1 MERGRLPLGGNVLLA
16 LMSTALIVQ
25 SMHVSEHIAQMAMW
39 IRYPGR
45 PPWMS
50 NWATDISRWLGGVRL
65 DRNAESSLAM
75 AHGMEYLHLIGNLVF
90 LIGVILLWQHTKPSS
105 QGRARRWARAAVAV
119 QSLHVIE
126 HIALT
131 ITILTTGHA
140 VGLSTTFGALDGTRL
155 STYRVWWHGSINLA
169 ATALCV
175 VALVSLR
182 TRSRAGASWARPN
195 TILPGALAACFIVP
209 WIMAVAIG
217 TSNAAATASRN
228 AQHDAP
234 ADVSRGALLV
244 DVASDVGLSV
254 THSAFRWDV
263 TMDPVAMMGGG
274 LCWLDVDGDGWL
286 DLFVTDT
293 WSDGEWGLWSAAGG
307 LPTTRIF
314 ANLGGRFEERT
325 EEWDAGHEARANG
338 CVAADFDRDGWTDLY
353 VTTARSNLLLWNQA
367 GTGFVEGASLA
378 GADAY
383 GWHTGIAAGDI
394 DGNGFIDLVV
404 AGYADLNRARPN
416 ASTGFPN
423 TVEPVAGLVLMNRG
437 PSELGRVTFEAVDI
451 GFEASG
457 PDYGLG
463 VSLIDIDGDG
473 DLDLLAA
480 NDTQPNRLYLN
491 ESPDGRQDRLFRDIS
506 AASGANDR
514 GSGMGIAAR
523 DVTADERP
531 DIVVTNLKG
540 QGHAALTSAGLRAF
554 RERGLPTV
562 SDVGL
567 ELTGWGVSFGDIDLD
582 GDLDLLLA
590 SGDIPIQDLAAAGE
604 ALTYLENIGN
614 TSEPRFIDATAR
626 VGLDAVRSMNGRA
639 VALADYDNDGD
650 LDAAISA
657 IGQPLV
663 LLSNLRDSGN
673 WLIVDAGT
681 PVPGMRVRAEL
692 PDGLV
697 LERSAVAGS
706 SWLSSEDPRVHLG
719 LGDAEVIDR
728 LSILMPEC
736 GEYVIEDVTAGQ
748 ILHVDVCGAGPTDK
762 RRFTPGP
769 Q

>member
-1 MERGRLPLGGNVLLA
+1 MERGRLPHGGIVLLA
-16 LMSTALIVQ
+16 LMSAALIVQ
-25 SMHVSEHIAQMAMW
+25 SIHMSEHIAQMAMW

-50 NWATDISRWLGGVRL
+50 DWAAGISRWLGGVRL

-75 AHGMEYLHLIGNLVF
+75 ARGMEYLHLIGNLVF
-90 LIGVILLWQHTKPSS
+90 LIGVILLWHHTKPNT
-105 QGRARRWARAAVAV
+105 QGRARRWAGATVAV
-119 QSLHVIE
+119 QGLHVIE

-131 ITILTTGHA
+131 ITILTTGQA
-140 VGLSTTFGALDGTRL
+140 VGFSTTFGALDGTRL

-175 VALVSLR
+175 VALASLR
-182 TRSRAGASWARPN
+182 TRSRAGASWVRPG
-195 TILPGALAACFIVP
+195 TILPGTLAACFTVP
-209 WIMAVAIG
+209 LVMAVVAG
-217 TSNAAATASRN
+217 TSNAAATASRS
-228 AQHDAP
+228 AHDDAP
-234 ADVSRGALLV
+234 ADVSRSALLV

-274 LCWLDVDGDGWL
+274 LCWLDVDRDGWL
-286 DLFVTDT
+286 DLFITDT
-293 WSDGEWGLWSAAGG
+293 WSDGEWGLWNAAGG

-314 ANLGGRFEERT
+314 ANLDGRFEERT
-325 EEWDAGHEARANG
+325 EEWGAGYEARANG

-383 GWHTGIAAGDI
+383 GWHTGVAAGDI
-394 DGNGFIDLVV
+394 DGNGFVDLVV

-423 TVEPVAGLVLMNRG
+423 TFEPVAGLVLMNRG
-437 PSELGRVTFEAVDI
+437 PSELGRAIFEAVDA

-457 PDYGLG
+457 PEYGLG
-463 VSLIDIDGDG
+463 ISLIDIDGDG
-473 DLDLLAA
+473 DLDLLVA

-523 DVTADERP
+523 DVTADKRP

-540 QGHAALTSAGLRAF
+540 QGHAALASKGPRAF
-554 RERGLPTV
+554 RQRGLPTV

-567 ELTGWGVSFGDIDLD
+567 ESTGWGVSFGDIDLD

-604 ALTYLENIGN
+604 ALTYLENIGSS
-614 TSEPRFIDATAR
+614 SEPRFTDATTHA
-626 VGLDAVRSMNGRA
+626 GLDAVRSMNGRA

-663 LLSNLRDSGN
+663 LLSNLGDGGN
-673 WLIVDAGT
+673 WLLVDAGT

-692 PDGLV
+692 ANGLV
-697 LERSAVAGS
+697 LERSAVVGS
-706 SWLSSEDPRVHLG
+706 SWLSSEDPRIHLG
-719 LGDAEVIDR
+719 LGDADVIDR
-728 LSILMPEC
+728 LSILMPGC
-736 GEYVIEDVTAGQ
+736 GEHVINNVAAGQ
-748 ILHVDVCGAGPTDK
+748 ILHLDACGAEPPRNNG
-762 RRFTPGP
+762 
-769 Q
+769 